1 MKIIT
6 WNMDYWKRNSEQ
18 RELAWNYLLDTV
30 KPDIALIQEIVPPET
45 SYKSHHVLYH
55 EIDGKRKWGTVI
67 ISKYPIHKEIYTNK
81 SYPGASALI
90 VAEIKVSDTFLLTVI
105 NVYGQL
111 DPNGYATTTM
121 HHILSDLTTVLYNKG
136 SRNIIFGGDFNVS
149 EQFNEKYDCPS
160 HKLVFDR
167 IEDFGLINCTK
178 KFYDNHI
185 QTHVHSKST
194 FEWQNDY
201 IFVSK
206 NIIDQVTSCVVIN
219 EIALLQYSDHYPVVV
234 EMRIS

>member
-1 MKIIT
+1 MKIVT

-18 RELAWNYLLDTV
+18 RELAWNFLLDTIN
-30 KPDIALIQEIVPPET
+30 PDIALIQEIVPPEI
-45 SYKSHHVLYH
+45 SYKSHNVLYH
-55 EIDGKRKWGTVI
+55 EIDGKRKWGTLI
-67 ISKYPIHKEIYTNK
+67 ISKYPIHREIYSNK
-81 SYPGASALI
+81 CYPGANALI
-90 VAEIKVSDTFLLTVI
+90 VAEIKVTDKFLLTAV

-111 DPNGYATTTM
+111 DADGYATTTM
-121 HHILSDLTTVLYNKG
+121 HHILSDLTTILYNKG

-178 KFYDNHI
+178 KFYNKHI
-185 QTHVHSKST
+185 QTHVHSKSE

-201 IFVSK
+201 IFVSNNIIEQVTNCTVLNEK
-206 NIIDQVTSCVVIN
+206 NI
-219 EIALLQYSDHYPVVV
+219 LQLSDHYPVVI
-234 EMRIS
+234 EFK